1 MAASV
6 LVLAHYTG
14 VRDASQYVAGE
25 GDFVA
30 DRLKSGLW
38 VRAQLRICDRAGRPA
53 AVLRHGD
60 DDVGVIVLKLRGAD
74 DRVRLYAQTTAPDG
88 GLAWHRPLGPEPVSE
103 AEADA
108 YIKRSLDF
116 DPDLWALEILDRDG
130 GFALDGRVID

>member
-1 MAASV
+1 M
-6 LVLAHYTG
+6 LVLTHYTG

-25 GDFVA
+25 GDLMA

-38 VRAQLRICDRAGRPA
+38 AG
-53 AVLRHGD
+53 
-60 DDVGVIVLKLRGAD
+60 

-88 GLAWHRPLGPEPVSE
+88 GLAWHRPLGPDPVSE

-108 YIKRSLDF
+108 YIRRSLDF

-130 GFALDGRVID
+130 GFALDGRVLD